1 MENAS
6 SMKSITKEN
15 TLENLLSIYESGSL
29 LMNKS
34 KEAINEV
41 LEEKFM
47 TSSKFSMEIENI
59 VKSSNGELNYIE
71 AILTFCE
78 ENSIEFESVP
88 KLLSKTLK
96 EKLKYDAQRLA
107 FMKKSSR
114 AKLPI

>member
-6 SMKSITKEN
+6 SMKSITRKN

-41 LEEKFM
+41 LDEKFM
-47 TSSKFSMEIENI
+47 TSAKFSMEIENI
-59 VKSSNGELNYIE
+59 VKTSNGELNYIE

-78 ENSIEFESVP
+78 ENEIEFESVP

-96 EKLKYDAQRLA
+96 EKLKYEAMELNFLKRT
-107 FMKKSSR
+107 SR
-114 AKLPI
+114 AKLPL

>member
-1 MENAS
+1 
-6 SMKSITKEN
+6 MKSITKAN

-41 LEEKFM
+41 LDKKFM
-47 TSSKFSMEIENI
+47 TSAKFSMEIENI
-59 VKSSNGELNYIE
+59 VKTNNGELNYIE
-71 AILTFCE
+71 AIITFCD
-78 ENSIEFESVP
+78 ENEIEFESVS

-96 EKLKYDAQRLA
+96 EKLKYDAQRLC
-107 FMKKSSR
+107 FMKKSSK

>member
-1 MENAS
+1 
-6 SMKSITKEN
+6 
-15 TLENLLSIYESGSL
+15 
-29 LMNKS
+29 MNKS

-41 LEEKFM
+41 LDEKFM
-47 TSSKFSMEIENI
+47 TSAKFSMEIENI
-59 VKSSNGELNYIE
+59 VETSNGELNYIE

-78 ENSIEFESVP
+78 ENEIEFESVP

-96 EKLKYDAQRLA
+96 EKLKYDAQRLS